1 MPPPNSTVAHEYDPN
16 VVFHNHSSNI
26 PHLNSWIDELIKLT
40 EHALPSRDHPTTEQ
54 LVEALHRYDSVF
66 RELISQTAIHS
77 EPLTR
82 MYAKTWAGNLQ
93 LLDYMIKA
101 YHRYVKHTS
110 HLQDQAQ
117 SILKDK
123 RGQMAAAVVREEEHE
138 LERTALRAKIRN
150 LQAEVDIQKATVRGM
165 ERENAQLRTVIDVYI
180 RAQEM
185 NETVWEMMDAD
196 DGTMNDDV
204 GLGDDMVEVPI
215 RKYNN
220 VDSSRNQLRTLCRLD
235 VEMNECLGGIVKEE
249 SRQQVIVTELTN
261 TLQRY
266 QDVFGK
272 GHMTSAGYRGG
283 EKNIRSSN
291 RDIGE

>member
-1 MPPPNSTVAHEYDPN
+1 M
-16 VVFHNHSSNI
+16 
-26 PHLNSWIDELIKLT
+26 
-40 EHALPSRDHPTTEQ
+40 
-54 LVEALHRYDSVF
+54 
-66 RELISQTAIHS
+66 
-77 EPLTR
+77 
-82 MYAKTWAGNLQ
+82 
-93 LLDYMIKA
+93 
-101 YHRYVKHTS
+101 
-110 HLQDQAQ
+110 
-117 SILKDK
+117 
-123 RGQMAAAVVREEEHE
+123 REEEHE